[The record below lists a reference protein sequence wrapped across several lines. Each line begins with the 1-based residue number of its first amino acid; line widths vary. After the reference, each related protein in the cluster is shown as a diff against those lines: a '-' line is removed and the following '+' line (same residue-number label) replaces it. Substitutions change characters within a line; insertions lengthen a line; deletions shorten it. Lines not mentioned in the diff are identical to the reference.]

1 VKKAPEL
8 QELRRDLK
16 LLKTNLA
23 FTQRR
28 LTCMKAAAVHLAHG
42 VQALAKPQ
50 GNETRN
56 LK

>member
-16 LLKTNLA
+16 VLKTSLA

-28 LTCMKAAAVHLAHG
+28 LTCMKAAATHLAHG

-50 GNETRN
+50 GNESRN